1 LSFEIGEFAQLAGQ
15 GENRHIPAMKGISII
30 AAVMALGLA
39 LGGCSK
45 CGPFWDDWRS
55 TPKSCQSDLPK

>member
-1 LSFEIGEFAQLAGQ
+1 ME
-15 GENRHIPAMKGISII
+15 RISII
-30 AAVMALGLA
+30 AAIMALGLA

-55 TPKSCQSDLPK
+55 MPKSCQSDLPK

>member
-1 LSFEIGEFAQLAGQ
+1 
-15 GENRHIPAMKGISII
+15 MKGISII